1 MQLHDLEP
9 SLARR
14 RIESAGELA
23 EAAADRGDQAAFAQF
38 AADREP
44 TTAGGAPDLPP
55 KTEGLARRDLDPI
68 QRPGGEAKILQL
80 AKEETAITSSRH
92 VVLLNVQGN
101 SERGQY
107 FIDVRNAGFVPRKP
121 GAILFVPAGCSW
133 RGWEAGASTAAY
145 LSIQVKPAH
154 VAELLAGVPLDALPS
169 LSPDLGFEDPIILS
183 AARGIG
189 AEIRDRNPLS
199 AMLVESYTATIFAQL
214 MRRQRYPAAVRK
226 GGLAPMNLDRV
237 IQRID
242 DDLTADLS
250 LSQLADLA
258 GLSVPHFCR
267 AFRQTLGCPPYAFI
281 IRRRIERAKDFLRH
295 SSMPVTD
302 IALSCGFSSSS
313 HFSNAFRREVGMTPV
328 AYRGTWPGKAQQ

>member
-1 MQLHDLEP
+1 MWQSFLP
-9 SLARR
+9 
-14 RIESAGELA
+14 GP
-23 EAAADRGDQAAFAQF
+23 RG
-38 AADREP
+38 
-44 TTAGGAPDLPP
+44 
-55 KTEGLARRDLDPI
+55 
-68 QRPGGEAKILQL
+68 
-80 AKEETAITSSRH
+80 
-92 VVLLNVQGN
+92 
-101 SERGQY
+101 
-107 FIDVRNAGFVPRKP
+107 
-121 GAILFVPAGCSW
+121 
-133 RGWEAGASTAAY
+133 
-145 LSIQVKPAH
+145 
-154 VAELLAGVPLDALPS
+154 ALPS
-169 LSPDLGFEDPIILS
+169 LSPDLGFEDPIILN

-214 MRRQRYPAAVRK
+214 MRRQRYPASVRK
-226 GGLAPMNLDRV
+226 GGLAPMNLNRV

-250 LSQLADLA
+250 LLQLAELA

-313 HFSNAFRREVGMTPV
+313 HFSNAFRREVGTTPV
-328 AYRGTWPGKAQQ
+328 AYRGSWPCKA

>member
-1 MQLHDLEP
+1 MNMTMATPQPAFKVGDCRTTSRDKRSWHRVEAELVRRSGLE
-9 SLARR
+9 
-14 RIESAGELA
+14 
-23 EAAADRGDQAAFAQF
+23 
-38 AADREP
+38 
-44 TTAGGAPDLPP
+44 
-55 KTEGLARRDLDPI
+55 
-68 QRPGGEAKILQL
+68 
-80 AKEETAITSSRH
+80 KEETAITSSRH

-101 SERGQY
+101 CERGEY
-107 FIDVRNAGFVPRKP
+107 FIDGRNTGFVPRKP

-169 LSPDLGFEDPIILS
+169 LSPDLGFEDPIILN

-214 MRRQRYPAAVRK
+214 MRRQRYPASVRK
-226 GGLAPMNLDRV
+226 GGLAPMNLNRV
-237 IQRID
+237 IQKID
-242 DDLTADLS
+242 DHLTADLS
-250 LSQLADLA
+250 LLQLADLA

-267 AFRQTLGCPPYAFI
+267 AFRQTLGCPPYTFI

-313 HFSNAFRREVGMTPV
+313 HFSNAFRREVGTTPV
-328 AYRGTWPGKAQQ
+328 AYRGAWPGKA